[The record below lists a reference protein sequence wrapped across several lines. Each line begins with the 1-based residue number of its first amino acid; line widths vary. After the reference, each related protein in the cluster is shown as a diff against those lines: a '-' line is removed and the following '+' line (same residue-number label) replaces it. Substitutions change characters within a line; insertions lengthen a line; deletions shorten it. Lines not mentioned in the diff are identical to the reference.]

1 MTTLGQAYVQIMPS
15 AKGISGSIQKTL
27 NPEATAAGRSAGSN
41 IASAISES
49 MSKAGSKLTKSIT
62 LPVAGAMTA
71 VTGLVTALGFKRLV
85 GMDNARAK
93 LEGMGYA
100 GKNLENVMN
109 DAREAVTGTTMTMAE
124 GVDIAAGALAAG
136 VEQGAELEHY
146 IKLVGS
152 AAVGANR
159 PVDEMAQIFNRVQ
172 GGGRLMTQELN
183 MIEMGLPGFAQT
195 MANELSGGSME
206 AFRDMV
212 TNGEVGSQDFL
223 KVMDG
228 FAGGMADAY
237 AGTWSGMAKNVLSN
251 IGIIGEALIGG
262 LFEDGKQGMAEFLDV
277 LRSDGLREWARDTGV
292 TIRELAHTV
301 IDGAKQMMDWWN
313 QLSPV
318 TQEIAK
324 KIAIFGTIGAVS
336 IGPLLKVVAPLVS
349 AIGALI
355 PVFAALFSPVGLII
369 GAIAALT
376 AGIVYLWNTNET
388 CRDFMI
394 GVWEHIQSVLTVVID
409 AIVGFVQ
416 EVWGGL
422 VDWWAESGDMI
433 LEATKNVWD
442 FISGIISIA
451 MDAIWAVMQFIWP
464 VVEMLIVQVWGNI
477 KGVIDGAIKVI
488 TGIIDAFAALFTG
501 NWSAL
506 WDSIKQIISGAV
518 QFLWNAVQL
527 WFVGRIIGV
536 VRSFAGLL
544 RGVISGA
551 WNAVRGLFSS
561 GLGAIRNL
569 VTSGLNAVRGT
580 FTNIM
585 NGLRGIVSGAFG
597 RVRSA
602 ISNGMTNAFNSVK
615 GFFGK
620 FKNAGK
626 NIVTSIADG
635 IKGAIGKVTGAIKN
649 VTQKIRDFLP
659 FSPPKTGP
667 LIDIMDVEWGT
678 TIGAGIESGE
688 KEVAKAM
695 DNMLDFDLTKKATF
709 SNPNTTN
716 IDKDSYDSNKQNQPI
731 ILQIDGKTFAQIIGD
746 YTSQEGGNR
755 IRRIERGLA

>member
-41 IASAISES
+41 IASAMSES

-71 VTGLVTALGFKRLV
+71 VTGLVTALGFKRLI

-369 GAIAALT
+369 GAITALT
-376 AGIVYLWNTNET
+376 AGIVYLWNTNEEF
-388 CRDFMI
+388 REFLGEI
-394 GVWEHIQSVLTVVID
+394 WESISEIFTSVIS
-409 AIVGFVQ
+409 AIVEFVQ
-416 EVWGGL
+416 EIWGGL
-422 VDWWAESGDMI
+422 VEWWQEHNEMI
-433 LEATKNVWD
+433 MQAFENFVN
-442 FISGIISIA
+442 FILGL
-451 MDAIWAVMQFIWP
+451 MEFLWP
-464 VVEMLIVQVWGNI
+464 FVEMLVVQTWQAVQDI
-477 KGVIDGAIKVI
+477 IQGAIDVI
-488 TGIIDAFAALFTG
+488 TGIIEFFSALFTG
-501 NWSAL
+501 DWEAL
-506 WDSIKQIISGAV
+506 WEATKKILSGAV
-518 QFLWNAVQL
+518 QALWGLVNT
-527 WFVGRIIGV
+527 WFIGRILKLGSTFIK
-536 VRSFAGLL
+536 SFRDVFSKGWDFIKNLFTSS
-544 RGVISGA
+544 V
-551 WNAVRGLFSS
+551 NAVRNAVSTGF
-561 GLGAIRNL
+561 
-569 VTSGLNAVRGT
+569 NAVR
-580 FTNIM
+580 NV
-585 NGLRGIVSGAFG
+585 VS
-597 RVRSA
+597 
-602 ISNGMTNAFNSVK
+602 
-615 GFFGK
+615 
-620 FKNAGK
+620 
-626 NIVTSIADG
+626 
-635 IKGAIGKVTGAIKN
+635 
-649 VTQKIRDFLP
+649 
-659 FSPPKTGP
+659 
-667 LIDIMDVEWGT
+667 
-678 TIGAGIESGE
+678 
-688 KEVAKAM
+688 
-695 DNMLDFDLTKKATF
+695 
-709 SNPNTTN
+709 
-716 IDKDSYDSNKQNQPI
+716 
-731 ILQIDGKTFAQIIGD
+731 
-746 YTSQEGGNR
+746 
-755 IRRIERGLA
+755 